1 MAEISYGPF
10 SWAFYWRAPGHRTI
24 VATRMP
30 YHYSS
35 FEATLKKRGRM
46 WRWCVC
52 TVQGE
57 LVMKGSE
64 NSRPAA
70 RYKSDRALLLLL
82 LSAAYQL
89 VKSEFRRSTRPR
101 GEDYPISIPAEAL
114 S

>member
-10 SWAFYWRAPGHRTI
+10 SWAFYSRAPGHRTI

-70 RYKSDRALLLLL
+70 RYKSDRALFLLL
-82 LSAAYQL
+82 LSAAYL
-89 VKSEFRRSTRPR
+89 STRKVR
-101 GEDYPISIPAEAL
+101 VSSLDQATRRRL
-114 S
+114 SNLDPG